1 MSQTIVKIGIREF
14 RNNLSKYLATETL
27 AVTNHGR
34 TVGYYIPVAADPDA
48 EDFAA
53 LQEAAR
59 KMSALLASHNI
70 TEDEIVAD
78 FRRAREG
85 KRGG

>member
-85 KRGG
+85 QRGG